1 MWHIFTI
8 FTNKSGR
15 QVKPRMQSE
24 TLFYYSTIFFLVS
37 ILCLIVFAIYFWN
50 KYFNKKGIKK
60 EREREKETFANAATL
75 NADNT
80 TYTLY
85 YIASHNGRYLF
96 DAKKLDAPKFVHA
109 TRGIENLNVMMN
121 NKFYALKSVSIERER
136 ERGSGE
142 EFLDIQLDTSNQSVQ
157 TLTLSSPS
165 SSSHSQMTDK
175 TVIQIVVF
183 S

>member
-1 MWHIFTI
+1 MWHFFTM
-8 FTNKSGR
+8 FTKKTGR

-24 TLFYYSTIFFLVS
+24 TLFYYLTFFFLVS
-37 ILCLIVFAIYFWN
+37 ILCLIMFAIYFWN
-50 KYFNKKGIKK
+50 KYFNKKGK
-60 EREREKETFANAATL
+60 RERKEKESFANAATL

-109 TRGIENLNVMMN
+109 TRGIQNLNVMMN

-136 ERGSGE
+136 ESGGE
-142 EFLDIQLDTSNQSVQ
+142 EFLDIQLDTSNQPVQ
-157 TLTLSSPS
+157 TLTLSSPFS

>member
-15 QVKPRMQSE
+15 QVNPRMQSF
-24 TLFYYSTIFFLVS
+24 TLFYYLTFFLLIS
-37 ILCLIVFAIYFWN
+37 ILCIIVFVIYFLN
-50 KYFNKKGIKK
+50 KHFNKKGIEK
-60 EREREKETFANAATL
+60 EKETFANAATL

-109 TRGIENLNVMMN
+109 TRGIQNLNVMMN

-136 ERGSGE
+136 ESRSGE

-165 SSSHSQMTDK
+165 SSHSQMTDK

>member
-24 TLFYYSTIFFLVS
+24 TLFYYLTIFFLVS

-60 EREREKETFANAATL
+60 EKEKETFANAATL

-136 ERGSGE
+136 GGE

-165 SSSHSQMTDK
+165 SSSSSSSHSQMTDK